1 MKKITLF
8 MFSLV
13 FISVFIL
20 TGCGSG
26 NTSGDGNSDSEKLV
40 VQVGTSPTYPP
51 FESEKDGELVGF
63 DIALIKEIAELEG
76 FEVEMST
83 MQFDGLIPALKTG
96 QIDVLVGAVSITDQ
110 RMEAVNFSNAYYES
124 GLSILTKSD
133 SGISGFDDLK
143 GKLIG
148 VQKGTSAYNYMME
161 NGIEDKN
168 IKQYA
173 DISTAYNTLENGGI
187 DAVLYDN
194 PSNINY
200 LNEQETDA
208 EIVGEI
214 LNGEYYGIALNK
226 SKTELLSKIND
237 GLAKLQENG
246 DYEKLFDEYLDGE
259 KNGLVED
266 VLKPEDVAITAD

>member
-1 MKKITLF
+1 

-26 NTSGDGNSDSEKLV
+26 NTSGDGNSGSEKLV

-110 RMEAVNFSNAYYES
+110 RMAAVNFSNAYYES

-173 DISTAYNTLENGGI
+173 DISTAYNTLENDGI

>member
-1 MKKITLF
+1 MRKITLF

-259 KNGLVED
+259 KNGLVEE

>member
-1 MKKITLF
+1 MKKLTLF

-26 NTSGDGNSDSEKLV
+26 NTSGDGNSGSEKLV

-110 RMEAVNFSNAYYES
+110 RMAAVNFSNAYYES

>member
-1 MKKITLF
+1 MKKATLF
-8 MFSLV
+8 MFLLV
-13 FISVFIL
+13 FGGASIL
-20 TGCGSG
+20 VGCGSK
-26 NTSGDGNSDSEKLV
+26 NTSDDGNSDSEKLV

-63 DIALIKEIAELEG
+63 DIALIEKIAKLED
-76 FEVEMST
+76 FEVEMTT

-96 QIDVLVGAVSITDQ
+96 QIDVLVGAVSITDK
-110 RMEAVNFSNAYYES
+110 RIEAVNFSNAYYES
-124 GLSILTKSD
+124 GLSILTKPD
-133 SGISGFDDLK
+133 TGIKGFDDLK

-173 DISTAYNTLENGGI
+173 DISTAYNTLENAGI

-226 SKTELLSKIND
+226 SKTELLTKIND

-259 KNGLVED
+259 KNGLVEGI
-266 VLKPEDVAITAD
+266 LKPEEVAIPAD

>member
-266 VLKPEDVAITAD
+266 ILKPEDVAITAD